1 MVLADSTRPVI
12 LPSTTTLN
20 DTNLNLQDLDSFSSD
35 DIKKEENEAKQKLK
49 ALEEKIK
56 KMEEA

>member
-35 DIKKEENEAKQKLK
+35 DIKKEENEAKQKLN

>member
-1 MVLADSTRPVI
+1 LVLADSTRPVI